1 MTAGRDGV
9 GRDAAARGA
18 AGARSAVRGAAG
30 ARTTDRR
37 LGLLLDGGPLRLPAF
52 RRLWAAGT
60 VTALGSQLTAVALP
74 LQIYALTGSS
84 TFVGLAGLVGFLPMA
99 VGALWGGAAADRRDR
114 RRLLLATNA
123 GIGAT
128 SLLLWA
134 ETAFGP
140 RSVLP
145 LFLLVALQQ
154 ALFGA
159 NAAASG
165 AVVPRLVPTDRLP
178 AALTL
183 QATSVNTA
191 GVLGPLLAG
200 ALLPVVGTQPL
211 YLADALALCGTLWAV
226 SRLPA
231 LPPIPG
237 PGAARHNAA
246 TGTAPGARGPAA
258 PRQLAHGLR
267 LVATHPVLL
276 PTYLADFAA
285 LLLGMPAALF
295 PQLAQQSFGTSRV
308 GVLYGAMSAGGVLA
322 GLLSGRLTRVRR
334 HGLALTAGVCV
345 WGLAIAGFG
354 RVHSLAGAALLLALA
369 GAGLTVLSVFRKALL
384 QTVVTD
390 DLRGRLQGTDTVI
403 AAGGPRL
410 AALTHGAAATAL
422 GPAWTITA
430 GGLLTTLTAV
440 TLLAAAPAF
449 RHYRVPASPGP
460 LPGPSA
466 GVPLRVRGPR
476 HPHNLQK

>member
-1 MTAGRDGV
+1 MA
-9 GRDAAARGA
+9 
-18 AGARSAVRGAAG
+18 
-30 ARTTDRR
+30 DRR
-37 LGLLLDGGPLRLPAF
+37 FGMLVDGGPLRLPAF

-60 VTALGSQLTAVALP
+60 ITALGSQLTAVALP

-99 VGALWGGAAADRRDR
+99 VGALWGGATADRLDR

-134 ETAFGP
+134 ATAAGP

-145 LFLLVALQQ
+145 LFLVVALQQ

-165 AVVPRLVPTDRLP
+165 AVVPRLVPTRQLP

-183 QATSVNTA
+183 QATSVHTA
-191 GVLGPLLAG
+191 GILGPLLAG
-200 ALLPVVGTQPL
+200 ALLPVLGPQPL
-211 YLADALALCGTLWAV
+211 YLADALALSSTLWAV

-231 LPPIPG
+231 LPPTPG
-237 PGAARHNAA
+237 PARRVARANTAAR
-246 TGTAPGARGPAA
+246 TTRGARKPASL
-258 PRQLAHGLR
+258 RQLADGLR

-295 PQLAQQSFGTSRV
+295 PQLAQQSFGTSRI
-308 GVLYGAMSAGGVLA
+308 GVLYGAMSAGGVLT

-334 HGLALTAGVCV
+334 HGLALTGGVCV
-345 WGLAIAGFG
+345 WGLAVAAFG
-354 RVHSLAGAALLLALA
+354 RVHSLTGAALFLGLA
-369 GAGLTVLSVFRKALL
+369 GGGLTVLSVFRKALL
-384 QTVVTD
+384 QTVATD

-430 GGLLTTLTAV
+430 GGLLTVLTAV
-440 TLLAAAPAF
+440 TLLFAAPAF
-449 RHYRVPASPGP
+449 RHYRAPASPDP
-460 LPGPSA
+460 VPRPSFP
-466 GVPLRVRGPR
+466 VPLRVRAPR
-476 HPHNLQK
+476 HPHSLQK